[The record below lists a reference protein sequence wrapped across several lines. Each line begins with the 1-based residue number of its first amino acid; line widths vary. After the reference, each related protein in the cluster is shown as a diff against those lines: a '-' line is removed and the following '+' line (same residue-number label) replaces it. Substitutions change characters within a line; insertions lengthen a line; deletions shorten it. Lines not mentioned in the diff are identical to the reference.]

1 MVALTAQAICP
12 NAFEQPFALL
22 CRKPIPNSS
31 AQAADSFYPA
41 DPGSQFRTEQ
51 SRISG
56 LIRNS
61 ANCCESQVNRRGRVL
76 LLFEADSVAEHDG
89 PVECQAWLRAI
100 PLDKFGDSVIVG
112 PLSAFRRKRIENG
125 GFRLFQIGQGEDA
138 FRRFL
143 FLPRLR
149 HWRRPP

>member
-100 PLDKFGDSVIVG
+100 PLDEFGYGVIIRALAASGGETV
-112 PLSAFRRKRIENG
+112 ENR
-125 GFRLFQIGQGEDA
+125 GFRLFKI
-138 FRRFL
+138 
-143 FLPRLR
+143 
-149 HWRRPP
+149 W